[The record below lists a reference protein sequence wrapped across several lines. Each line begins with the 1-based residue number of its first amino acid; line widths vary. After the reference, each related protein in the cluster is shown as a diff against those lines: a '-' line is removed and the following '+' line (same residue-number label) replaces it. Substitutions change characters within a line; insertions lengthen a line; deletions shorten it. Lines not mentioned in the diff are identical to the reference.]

1 MVRLQTENNTKSRF
15 ESAELRVERFR
26 LSEVQ
31 LRPSLSNI
39 ANSNSKRLHAY
50 LGSWWCVHLSRK
62 ESARKEEEEVG
73 RYHSASRFFG
83 PHGKAPL

>member
-1 MVRLQTENNTKSRF
+1 MQTENDTKSRF
-15 ESAELRVERFR
+15 ESAELRVECFR

-31 LRPSLSNI
+31 PRPSISNI
-39 ANSNSKRLHAY
+39 ANSNSKRLHTY
-50 LGSWWCVHLSRK
+50 LGSLWCVHLSRK
-62 ESARKEEEEVG
+62 ESARKEEEVG